1 MAAHLAARGLGV
13 VTAVVLA
20 GSLGVVVGPVGVAV
34 AAPASCKDAGVVF
47 EPSSPPALA
56 RLGASAAQTQA
67 TGAGVLVA
75 VVDSGVD
82 VTNLHLRSATV
93 PGIDLV
99 GGQADRTGT
108 VDTYGHGT
116 AVAGEIAARPVPGSG
131 VVGLAPQASIL
142 PVRVYVSDDPATT
155 DPKPS
160 TGLIASGIRYS
171 ADRGAKIIN
180 VSLSSTTNDP
190 ALEQSIAYATARG
203 SLVVASAGNRTTSDD
218 KTNDPRYPAA
228 YDGVLAVAATD
239 ASDAVTDDSIHGS
252 YVGVA
257 APGTNVLTAF
267 AGGGDCTIGQDSTSA
282 ITTATASTSYATGYV
297 SAAAALVAQRY
308 PDETPAQWKY
318 RLEVTASRTQP
329 SQRNDYSGW
338 GIVQPYEALTFVADG
353 LAAGPPDPAASPQV
367 TPSARVRTIPGAVAV
382 EPDPTA
388 RNQALWLGL
397 GGVVVALALAL
408 AALLRRDRRPVS
420 RRPADAR

>member
-1 MAAHLAARGLGV
+1 M
-13 VTAVVLA
+13 
-20 GSLGVVVGPVGVAV
+20 AV

-131 VVGLAPQASIL
+131 VVGLAPQTSIL

-239 ASDAVTDDSIHGS
+239 ATDAVTDDSIHGS
-252 YVGVA
+252 YVDVA
-257 APGTNVLTAF
+257 APGTDVLTAF
-267 AGGGDCTIGQDSTSA
+267 AGGGDCTIGQTAPRPSRPPPRRRATPPVTSRP
-282 ITTATASTSYATGYV
+282 
-297 SAAAALVAQRY
+297 QR
-308 PDETPAQWKY
+308 PWSRRPPRRDPAQWKY
-318 RLEVTASRTQP
+318 RLEVTASR
-329 SQRNDYSGW
+329 
-338 GIVQPYEALTFVADG
+338 VQPRTATTTPG
-353 LAAGPPDPAASPQV
+353 GAS
-367 TPSARVRTIPGAVAV
+367 SS
-382 EPDPTA
+382 PT
-388 RNQALWLGL
+388 
-397 GGVVVALALAL
+397 
-408 AALLRRDRRPVS
+408 RR
-420 RRPADAR
+420 